1 MIQTFDSEEKC
12 IEHLANLRWPDGPV
26 CPSCGGFKQISYLKT
41 QLRWRCGNCKKK
53 FSVRIG
59 TIFEKSRLPLR
70 KWFMAI
76 SLLASNTK
84 GISSHQLARDIGVTT
99 KTACRLREAMPMLNS
114 DLLID
119 DTYIGGKESNNH
131 KNKRT
136 AGTQGRGSN
145 KHHVP
150 MDFDQALKATIR
162 PEMPQ
167 TFINLMIGDCLTL
180 LEDMDSECVHLVAT
194 DPPYYLDG
202 LDQDW
207 RKGTGTTPRGT
218 GSVGGLPVGMKFDPK
233 QGRELQAFIES
244 VGTAMLRVLVPGAF
258 AVVFSQPRLVHRMAV
273 GLEDAGF
280 EIRDLYAW
288 HYTQRAQFK
297 AFSMNHFV
305 DRMNLAHTEKTQLK
319 RHLNGRKTPQLRPQ
333 FEAMVLAQKPRQG
346 TFVENWL
353 KYKTGLIN
361 SSATLDGKAPSTVMT
376 VEKPLRNAGNNH
388 LTVKPVQ
395 LMEHLIRLFS
405 IPGQVVLD
413 PFVGSGTTAVAAR
426 RIDRACIGMDINPD
440 YIAIAEQRLQEAI
453 Q

>member
-1 MIQTFDSEEKC
+1 
-12 IEHLANLRWPDGPV
+12 
-26 CPSCGGFKQISYLKT
+26 
-41 QLRWRCGNCKKK
+41 
-53 FSVRIG
+53 
-59 TIFEKSRLPLR
+59 
-70 KWFMAI
+70 
-76 SLLASNTK
+76 
-84 GISSHQLARDIGVTT
+84 
-99 KTACRLREAMPMLNS
+99 
-114 DLLID
+114 
-119 DTYIGGKESNNH
+119 
-131 KNKRT
+131 
-136 AGTQGRGSN
+136 
-145 KHHVP
+145 
-150 MDFDQALKATIR
+150 
-162 PEMPQ
+162 
-167 TFINLMIGDCLTL
+167 
-180 LEDMDSECVHLVAT
+180 MDSESVHLVAT

-202 LDQDW
+202 LNQDW

-244 VGTAMLRVLVPGAF
+244 VGTALLRVLVPGAF

-280 EIRDLYAW
+280 EIRDIYAW

-305 DRMNLAHTEKTQLK
+305 DRMNLAHTKKNQLK
-319 RHLNGRKTPQLRPQ
+319 RRLNGRKTPQLRPQ

-453 Q
+453 K